1 MKYRSTDMLAVI
13 ALTCIAITLACTVSA
28 NYVAVR
34 ILTLPLV
41 FFLPGYALTAL
52 LFNRQR
58 QGIAERVAFS
68 LGSSLI
74 LVILSGLVLNLA
86 PSGLSSGSWIALPG
100 IITLMASVAALL
112 RQRQRQGQDAATPQW
127 TGSRYSLTVGQGL
140 LLALAALIIGSALAL
155 SISGAEQQ
163 PYPGFTQLW
172 MLPSGGAQAK
182 DTVRLGVKN
191 MEKTTMEYRLVIN
204 MGSKAIKQWSSLDLR
219 VGENWQTTLAVP
231 AVGQNS
237 PVLVEALLYRLN
249 APTTPYRHVE
259 LWLAT

>member
-13 ALTCIAITLACTVSA
+13 ALICIAVTLACTA
-28 NYVAVR
+28 PAGYVAVR

-41 FFLPGYALTAL
+41 FFLPGYALTVL
-52 LFNRQR
+52 LFNRQT
-58 QGIAERVAFS
+58 QGIVERVAFS

-74 LVILSGLVLNLA
+74 LVILSGLVLNLT
-86 PSGLSSGSWIALPG
+86 PDGLSAGSWAALPG
-100 IITLMASVAALL
+100 IITLAASVAVLL
-112 RQRQRQGQDAATPQW
+112 RRQRQGQDAANPQW
-127 TGSRYSLTVGQGL
+127 TGSRYSFTVGQGL
-140 LLALAALIIGSALAL
+140 LLTLAALIIGGALAL
-155 SISGAEQQ
+155 SIGGAEQQ

-172 MLPSGGAQAK
+172 MLPAGGAQAK

-191 MEKTTMEYRLVIN
+191 MEKTTMEYRLVVN

-249 APTTPYRHVE
+249 APTTSYRHVE